1 MLNLIYSMK
10 IYEHRSIK
18 SFRKELSRN
27 SQLKIAC
34 GLSEGKY
41 KYLVYRKHLVPPD
54 RVFT

>member
-1 MLNLIYSMK
+1 MK